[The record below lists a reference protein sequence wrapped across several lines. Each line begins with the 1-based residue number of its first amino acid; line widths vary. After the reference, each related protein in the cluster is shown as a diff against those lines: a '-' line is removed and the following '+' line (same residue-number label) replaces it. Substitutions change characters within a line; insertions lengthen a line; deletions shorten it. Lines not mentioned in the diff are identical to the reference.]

1 MQFLVAPFVV
11 GIVFYFIY
19 LTFELFVRKQ
29 ERISLIEKMGQNISP
44 IDPSLLKNQFGSL
57 LPTFPKKSFTALRF
71 GCLFVGIGLG
81 LLIGLF
87 IALYINNCCN
97 NGMNGWERSNFYS
110 MAYTAP
116 VLFFGGL
123 GLIISYLI
131 ERKSAAQKES

>member
-1 MQFLVAPFVV
+1 MTFLEAPLVV

-29 ERISLIEKMGQNISP
+29 ERISLIEKMGQNIAP
-44 IDPSLLKNQFGSL
+44 IDPSLLRNQFGSL

-71 GCLFVGIGLG
+71 GCLFVGVGLG

-87 IALYINNCCN
+87 IVLYVNDCCS
-97 NGMNGWERSNFYS
+97 NGINGWERVNFYS

-116 VLFFGGL
+116 VLLFGGL
-123 GLIISYLI
+123 GLIISYHI
-131 ERKSAAQKES
+131 ERK